1 MAGTLRT
8 RLVTHVSG
16 VRRILAAFAGLLLVG
31 GLAAYTGVTGATA
44 APQPTISQVQAQVNA
59 LTTKFNRA
67 DQQYDQVAEQ
77 LSAAHATLQ
86 RVNKEVSRDQGQ
98 FSLARMKVVQIAAAA
113 YENAGQTSLAGLLTT
128 SNPSEVLNQAS
139 MLLQLAGSR
148 NQETQVFLADA
159 EQLKSVQQEQQRTT
173 YGISVLV
180 AQRAKVKNSIAKLLA
195 NEKATLDSLT
205 AQQQQQVDTGPGNGG
220 GSSSSGGGGN
230 IGSGYHGPT
239 STEAE
244 KAIAFAYAQIG
255 CPYVFGATGPCQ
267 DGFDCSGLVMQAWA
281 SAGVSIPRDTYEQW
295 AALPHIPESD
305 IQPGDLLYFNGIGH
319 VGIYVGGGYL
329 IDAPQPGQ
337 NVEKV
342 PFSESW
348 FQQNFDGA
356 ARP

>member
-1 MAGTLRT
+1 VAGTLRT

-16 VRRILAAFAGLLLVG
+16 VRRIFAAVAGLLLVG
-31 GLAAYTGVTGATA
+31 GLAAYTGVTGVAA

-67 DQQYDQVAEQ
+67 DQQYDKVAEQ

-86 RVNKEVSRDQGQ
+86 RVNKEVARDQAQ
-98 FSLARMKVVQIAAAA
+98 FSSARMKVVQIAAAA

-128 SNPSEVLNQAS
+128 NDPSAVLNQAS

-148 NQETQVFLADA
+148 NQETQVFLAA
-159 EQLKSVQQEQQRTT
+159 AQQLKSVQQEQQRTT

-205 AQQQQQVDTGPGNGG
+205 TQQQQQVAAGPSTTG
-220 GSSSSGGGGN
+220 SSSGGN
-230 IGSGYHGPT
+230 VGSSYHGPT
-239 STEAE
+239 STQAE

-305 IQPGDLLYFNGIGH
+305 IQPGDLLYFDGIGH

-342 PFSESW
+342 PFSNSW